1 MQGIQHKVFKPFKL
15 LVDAFSNCWD
25 EIWKSVFVLAVIT
38 TLLATVFYWVEAP
51 LQPEYGNWFQ
61 DVVWAFCVYI
71 QDPGGI
77 GGSGPVTLTGKII
90 ATILGFLNIL
100 IVAVPAGIIASGF
113 TSALEEDSKEKN
125 HIKNLAKL
133 RESFKPEQCR
143 HTYFRVVPAYKS
155 IASLQVRHGMTD
167 DEIIGAMDYFGND
180 NLRLRNLA
188 DSYVPEAEAQ
198 DRLIVEMFPTTGQND
213 YGSYLNRGS
222 NVTVVCTSGQNLE
235 EIGSSRFGYLLAEFG
250 GFNFMSREFDA
261 DSHSYYTLP
270 KGVHLKNGEL
280 VDGDGALS
288 ETFKHFYHDLK
299 ELSEGKNHWVILINQ
314 FARDLKAQLCFV
326 DAAKA
331 EEGLPS
337 STVVEKQLFDEA
349 YEEIKS
355 AIERHEYALNPGET
369 EYDEKH
375 PIATDLNTCYK
386 PVSKRNLGVIL
397 GGGVS
402 TNVVTLRVASSLMVR
417 DRRIVPVA
425 LELARIMRKHFV
437 GDDSYVADHSKK
449 WKTEGIWYKS

>member
-1 MQGIQHKVFKPFKL
+1 MQGIQHNVFKPFKL

-25 EIWKSVFVLAVIT
+25 EIWKSIFVLAVIT
-38 TLLATVFYWVEAP
+38 TLLATAFYWVEAP

-133 RESFKPEQCR
+133 RESFRPEQCR
-143 HTYFRVVPAYKS
+143 HTYFRIVPAYKS
-155 IASLQVRHGMTD
+155 IASLQVKHGMTD

-188 DSYVPEAEAQ
+188 DSYSPEAEAQ
-198 DRLIVEMFPTTGQND
+198 DRLIVEMFPTIGQND

-235 EIGSSRFGYLLAEFG
+235 EI
-250 GFNFMSREFDA
+250 
-261 DSHSYYTLP
+261 
-270 KGVHLKNGEL
+270 
-280 VDGDGALS
+280 
-288 ETFKHFYHDLK
+288 
-299 ELSEGKNHWVILINQ
+299 
-314 FARDLKAQLCFV
+314 
-326 DAAKA
+326 
-331 EEGLPS
+331 
-337 STVVEKQLFDEA
+337 
-349 YEEIKS
+349 
-355 AIERHEYALNPGET
+355 
-369 EYDEKH
+369 
-375 PIATDLNTCYK
+375 
-386 PVSKRNLGVIL
+386 
-397 GGGVS
+397 
-402 TNVVTLRVASSLMVR
+402 AS
-417 DRRIVPVA
+417 
-425 LELARIMRKHFV
+425 
-437 GDDSYVADHSKK
+437 
-449 WKTEGIWYKS
+449 